1 MGAAGVALCLTFAVS
16 AHAASGNGNGTGTQ
30 GPADSTSNSTSNS
43 MPMQGHS
50 GQMPGSM
57 QSQSGHCSKDSP
69 SDQAIVGKSLS
80 EAKSMLQ
87 GCPWRIGMQDGKAM
101 PTTRDH
107 RPDRRTL
114 TIEHDKVTDVTRG

>member
-1 MGAAGVALCLTFAVS
+1 MGAAGAAVCLTFAVS
-16 AHAASGNGNGTGTQ
+16 AQAASGNGTGTQ
-30 GPADSTSNSTSNS
+30 GPADST
-43 MPMQGHS
+43 PMQGQMS
-50 GQMPGSM
+50 GQMQG
-57 QSQSGHCSKDSP
+57 QNGACSKDSP
-69 SDQAIVGKSLS
+69 SDQAIVGKSLT